1 MTKHHFQLAYTIKPR
16 SDHDES
22 AAAQARLHLRDIGW
36 DTLPQIET
44 TLLGEVHLYHSTT
57 HDRINEAERQ
67 IRERI
72 HEQLKELKVLTRV
85 KFYASLM
92 VDGLGPAIR
101 FSILA

>member
-16 SDHDES
+16 SDDDES

-101 FSILA
+101 FSILP